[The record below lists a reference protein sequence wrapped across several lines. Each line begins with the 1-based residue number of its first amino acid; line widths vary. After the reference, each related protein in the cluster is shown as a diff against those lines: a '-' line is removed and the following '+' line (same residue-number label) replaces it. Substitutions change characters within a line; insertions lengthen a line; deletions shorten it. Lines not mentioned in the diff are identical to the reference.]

1 MPTQIP
7 TSPWKTLALSF
18 VIAVLFWIAEPGP
31 YVLWLSVMSWT
42 AICVASEG
50 FWHRAP
56 DETSVVSMAPA
67 AEIGALLA
75 LPPACALP
83 VVVGSRLLGS
93 WVWRREGLSRALQE
107 SGAALLSTSG
117 ALAVLLLMGRWLPP
131 THLAS
136 APRGFL
142 TVAAVGLVFI
152 GFEQGCLSYWTARRR
167 ETTWGR
173 AWRDSFG
180 KATGL
185 MTTGALLTVAGLV
198 VFGGQTLGV
207 RGILLA
213 AMPALF
219 VRDGS
224 RRNIDLE
231 LAQAQLIKNE
241 RLAAKGEMA
250 AEIGHELNNYL
261 AAISGRAQLLLRKIE
276 AESQGPASQEAE
288 RVRQL
293 ANQMAELARGLMEFS
308 HRDVKRTAV
317 GINELVE
324 KTVDFVKPQMKF
336 RNIEFKLDPDPAL
349 PRVEIDPGQI
359 QQVLLVLLG
368 KAAENPA
375 PGSHGIL
382 QVRTF
387 NTPDRAVGIEIG
399 IEATVTRIRTPEA
412 EPEDEAA
419 IDTVRRILDRHHG
432 RLEDPEDGGD
442 AGYRV
447 ILPAA

>member
-1 MPTQIP
+1 MTTPAP
-7 TSPWKTLALSF
+7 ASPWKTLALSC
-18 VIAVLFWIAEPGP
+18 VIAVLFWIADPGP
-31 YVLWLSVMSWT
+31 YSLWLSIMSWT

-56 DETSVVSMAPA
+56 DDTNAVSMAPA

-75 LPPACALP
+75 LPHLWGFE
-83 VVVGSRLLGS
+83 VVVASRLIGL
-93 WVWRREGLSRALQE
+93 WVWRQERPPRMLLETGAVALATSIAILTFHALEKPLSPLKLATDPKGFVTVAL
-107 SGAALLSTSG
+107 AG
-117 ALAVLLLMGRWLPP
+117 AL
-131 THLAS
+131 
-136 APRGFL
+136 
-142 TVAAVGLVFI
+142 FI
-152 GFEQGCLSYWTARRR
+152 ATEQAFLSYWTARKNQ
-167 ETTWGR
+167 TSFSQ
-173 AWRDSFG
+173 AWRDVFG

-185 MTTGALLTVAGLV
+185 MTSAALLTVAGLV
-198 VFGGQTLGV
+198 VFGSQTLGV

-231 LAQAQLIKNE
+231 RAQSQLINNE

-276 AESQGPASQEAE
+276 EESKGPASAEAE

-324 KTVDFVKPQMKF
+324 KTIDFVKPQMKF
-336 RNIEFKLDPDPAL
+336 RDFEFNVESDPTL

-368 KAAENPA
+368 KTVECGAAC
-375 PGSHGIL
+375 GSKGL
-382 QVRTF
+382 DVRTF
-387 NTPDRAVGIEIG
+387 V
-399 IEATVTRIRTPEA
+399 TPERLVA
-412 EPEDEAA
+412 IDISLSDAPLTRSLEPEEEEAA
-419 IDTVRRILDRHHG
+419 LETVRRILDRHRG
-432 RLEDPEDGGD
+432 RLQGPDEDETD
-442 AGYRV
+442 GYR
-447 ILPAA
+447 ISLPAA

>member
-1 MPTQIP
+1 MTNSAPG
-7 TSPWKTLALSF
+7 SHWKTLALSI
-18 VIAVLFWIAEPGP
+18 VIAVLFWIADPGP
-31 YVLWLSVMSWT
+31 YALWLSIMSWT

-56 DETSVVSMAPA
+56 DDTNAVSMAPA

-75 LPPACALP
+75 LPHLWGG
-83 VVVGSRLLGS
+83 VVVVASRIFGV
-93 WVWRREGLSRALQE
+93 WIWRRERPPRVALE
-107 SGAALLSTSG
+107 AGSALLATAVAIATFHFLEKPLSPLNLASSPKGFATVVLAG
-117 ALAVLLLMGRWLPP
+117 ALFIAV
-131 THLAS
+131 
-136 APRGFL
+136 
-142 TVAAVGLVFI
+142 
-152 GFEQGCLSYWTARRR
+152 EQTFLSYWTARHNRIAFSD
-167 ETTWGR
+167 
-173 AWRDSFG
+173 AWQGAFG
-180 KATGL
+180 KASGL
-185 MTTGALLTVAGLV
+185 MTSAALLTVAGLV

-231 LAQAQLIKNE
+231 RAQTQLIKNE

-276 AESQGPASQEAE
+276 EESKGPASAEAE

-293 ANQMAELARGLMEFS
+293 ANQMAELARGLMDFS
-308 HRDVKRTAV
+308 HRDVKRTSI

-324 KTVDFVKPQMKF
+324 KTIDFVKPQMKF
-336 RNIEFKLDPDPAL
+336 RDFEFNIDSDPSL

-368 KAAENPA
+368 KTAECGVSG
-375 PGSHGIL
+375 GSKGL
-382 QVRTF
+382 DVRTF
-387 NTPDRAVGIEIG
+387 V
-399 IEATVTRIRTPEA
+399 TPERQVA
-412 EPEDEAA
+412 IDIGLSEGHLTRCLEPEEEEAA
-419 IDTVRRILDRHHG
+419 LETVRRILDRHRG
-432 RLEDPEDGGD
+432 RLQGPDDEDTD
-442 AGYRV
+442 GYRV
-447 ILPAA
+447 FLPAA